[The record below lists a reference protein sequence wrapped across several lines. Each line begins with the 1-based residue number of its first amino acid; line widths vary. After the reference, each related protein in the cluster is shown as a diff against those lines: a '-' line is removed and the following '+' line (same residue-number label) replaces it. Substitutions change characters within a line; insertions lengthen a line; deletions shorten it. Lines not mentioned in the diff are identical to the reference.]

1 MPAAEK
7 FDVIVIG
14 AGPAGVAAAYVGA
27 RAGLSTVILERGN
40 YPGSKNLFG
49 GILFTPELEKLI
61 PTFLQEAPLER
72 HISRRRFSYLTS
84 DSEVGLDVWS
94 NQYNQPPFNHSFT
107 VMRSK
112 FDRWFSKKAEEVGAQ
127 ILTGVVV
134 DDVIWEKEKVV
145 GIKARGQQEGQ
156 FDELYADLIV
166 CAEGVNSMLAEKVGL
181 RKGISEMNPKNRTV
195 AVKEVIQL
203 SQEKIQDRFNIRG
216 DEGVAVVYLGDVVRG
231 ALGTGFLYTYRD
243 SISVGLGCEMQD
255 LIDRKLAPY
264 DLLDH
269 MKSHPVIA
277 PLLEGGQVIEYSTHM
292 IPEDVFDRLPDLYV
306 DGFVLVGD
314 CAGLINNSMFQEGTN
329 MAMASGIF
337 AGETAVEAKAKGD
350 FSKKGLSLYRQKLE
364 DSFVL
369 KDMRHYGHFL
379 DLLRDHRE
387 FLGDY
392 PESAVEFLVSYFTV
406 DGRPKKE
413 LKKEAFRKIRK
424 KISLPRAV
432 LNLFRAR
439 KLI

>member
-1 MPAAEK
+1 
-7 FDVIVIG
+7 
-14 AGPAGVAAAYVGA
+14 
-27 RAGLSTVILERGN
+27 
-40 YPGSKNLFG
+40 
-49 GILFTPELEKLI
+49 
-61 PTFLQEAPLER
+61 
-72 HISRRRFSYLTS
+72 
-84 DSEVGLDVWS
+84 
-94 NQYNQPPFNHSFT
+94 
-107 VMRSK
+107 
-112 FDRWFSKKAEEVGAQ
+112 
-127 ILTGVVV
+127 
-134 DDVIWEKEKVV
+134 
-145 GIKARGQQEGQ
+145 
-156 FDELYADLIV
+156 
-166 CAEGVNSMLAEKVGL
+166 
-181 RKGISEMNPKNRTV
+181 
-195 AVKEVIQL
+195 
-203 SQEKIQDRFNIRG
+203 
-216 DEGVAVVYLGDVVRG
+216 
-231 ALGTGFLYTYRD
+231 
-243 SISVGLGCEMQD
+243 MQD

>member
-1 MPAAEK
+1 MSSSDT
-7 FDVIVIG
+7 FDVIVVG
-14 AGPAGVAAAYVGA
+14 AGPAGVAAAYVAA

-49 GILFTPELEKLI
+49 GILFTPELEKII
-61 PTFLQEAPLER
+61 PSFLQDAPLER
-72 HISRRRFSYLTS
+72 HISKRRFSYLTS
-84 DSEVGLDVWS
+84 DAEVGFDIWS
-94 NQYNQPPFNHSFT
+94 NRYNQPPFNHSFT
-107 VMRSK
+107 VMRSQ

-134 DDVIWEKEKVV
+134 DDLIWERGKVI
-145 GIKARGQQEGQ
+145 GIKARGEREGQ
-156 FDELYADLIV
+156 FDELYGRLTI
-166 CAEGVNSMLAEKVGL
+166 CAEGVNSMLAEKAGL
-181 RKGISEMNPKNRTV
+181 RKGSSVMNPKNRTV

-203 SQEKIQDRFNIRG
+203 SQEKIQDRFNVRG
-216 DEGVAVVYLGDVVRG
+216 DEGVAIIYLGEAVRG
-231 ALGTGFLYTYRD
+231 ALGTGFLYTYKD

-269 MKSHPVIA
+269 MKEHPVIA
-277 PLLEGGQVIEYSTHM
+277 PLIEGGQVIEYSTHM
-292 IPEDVFDRLPDLYV
+292 IPEDVYDRLPELHV
-306 DGFVLVGD
+306 DGLMLVGD

-337 AGETAVEAKAKGD
+337 AAQTAVEAKAKND
-350 FSKKGLSLYRQKLE
+350 FSKRSLSLYRKKLE

-369 KDMRHYGHFL
+369 RDMRHYGHFL
-379 DLLRDHRE
+379 DLLREHRE

-392 PESAVEFLVSYFTV
+392 PETAVEFLVDYFTV
-406 DGRPKKE
+406 DGRPKKDV
-413 LKKEAFRKIRK
+413 KKEAFRKIRK
-424 KISLPRAV
+424 KVNFFRLIP
-432 LNLFRAR
+432 NLIRAR